1 MKSARH
7 IISLLLLLS
16 WLPCTVHCQIES
28 LGLFGS
34 AADCCERGETDAG
47 GQGDCQQCNV
57 CQSVETGGYFFVKDS
72 LLLPVVFDFVATV
85 LNDETADPDRFR
97 PAHAADANTRPRFL
111 ATSWQFHLRASS
123 PPRAPSLFA

>member
-28 LGLFGS
+28 LGFFGS
-34 AADCCERGETDAG
+34 ATDCCERGESDAG
-47 GQGDCQQCNV
+47 GPSDCHECNV
-57 CQSVETGGYFFVKDS
+57 CQSVETGGYFFVKHT
-72 LLLPVVFDFVATV
+72 LLLPVVFDFVTAV
-85 LNDETADPDRFR
+85 LNDERPDSASLR
-97 PAHAADANTRPRFL
+97 PAYAFGPDTRPRFL

-123 PPRAPSLFA
+123 PPRAPSLLA

>member
-7 IISLLLLLS
+7 IISLLLLLV

-34 AADCCERGETDAG
+34 QADCCERGDASSG
-47 GQGDCQQCNV
+47 GPADCHQCNV
-57 CQSVETGGYFFVKDS
+57 CQSVESGGYFFIKHT
-72 LLLPVVFDFVATV
+72 LLLPIIFDFVAEV
-85 LNDETADPDRFR
+85 LSDEPPDPARFRPPHAADPD
-97 PAHAADANTRPRFL
+97 TCPRFL

-123 PPRAPSLFA
+123 PPRAPSPLA